1 MSRSPT
7 DEPHTYVGTS
17 IYICINRHNTY
28 VRRILLV
35 EDLDEYLC
43 VDCAGQEDARRFW
56 VTISS
61 YVPMIIYVGN
71 VYGILSTF
79 IFFCDTELVKINYYV
94 LQTTYYA
101 VLCTHLLSK
110 SKNDPIAKILQTHK
124 KSRMCPLRRPC
135 DAWRAFM
142 DSRWR
147 ISLNHC
153 AKVLT

>member
-1 MSRSPT
+1 MSRSST
-7 DEPHTYVGTS
+7 NKPHTYVGTS
-17 IYICINRHNTY
+17 IYICINRYNTY
-28 VRRILLV
+28 VRRIFLV

-61 YVPMIIYVGN
+61 YTPMIIYVGN

-79 IFFCDTELVKINYYV
+79 IFFCDTELDSKNKLLCIMNYV
-94 LQTTYYA
+94 LCCMYSPPVKNQKWPNCQNSSN
-101 VLCTHLLSK
+101 LQK
-110 SKNDPIAKILQTHK
+110 SQ
-124 KSRMCPLRRPC
+124 MCPLRRPC